1 MCSRRSTQFW
11 GDIGPTVEMCEDQDS
26 MPKNVAILT
35 VFVSGPT
42 DVEAEKAALRTLVVE
57 LSERLIKTH
66 GVALRVVGW
75 PDDVRPGV
83 NVDLQAE
90 INRQCGAEFDIYLG
104 ILGTRFGTPTR
115 TAGSG
120 TEEEFEEGLKRLR
133 SDSCSLR
140 VLFYFKTG
148 TVDPF
153 NLEIDQLQKVK
164 DFRAGLHSRGV
175 LYRDFRNT
183 TDFVQMVKDHLE
195 RLVSDEWRDG
205 QWSRIPGLEEDSPQQ
220 MTTPVTALSQDS
232 HSEDETGAT
241 DAFVDSSDN
250 GDGEDLG
257 LLDYVASFNEETS
270 AVNLTLERISENTTR
285 VGDEMRA
292 RTTETEVLLS
302 RHKEVK
308 HVGGSREQQEYV
320 ANARGIVDS
329 AAQNLSDFVQAMIP
343 SVEEYRTH
351 SRAMFSNLRNGLQAN
366 SELGNPT
373 DENIQQGLEDLISRM
388 TSAQDSTASFQ
399 ASIDSVPALT
409 GKFKRAKRRAAA
421 ILGELIAEISLTAD
435 ETQKTLEM
443 VRSQK
448 N

>member
-1 MCSRRSTQFW
+1 
-11 GDIGPTVEMCEDQDS
+11 
-26 MPKNVAILT
+26 MPKNVEILT
-35 VFVSGPT
+35 VFVSGPS
-42 DVEAEKAALRTLVVE
+42 DVEAEKAALRTVVVE
-57 LSERLIKTH
+57 LSERLMRTH

-83 NVDLQAE
+83 NVGLQAE
-90 INRQCGAEFDIYLG
+90 INRQFGAEFDIYLG
-104 ILGTRFGTPTR
+104 ILGTRFGTPTQK
-115 TAGSG
+115 AGSG
-120 TEEEFEEGLKRLR
+120 TEEEFEQGLKRLR
-133 SDSCSLR
+133 ADSCSLR

-148 TVDPF
+148 PVDPF

-175 LYRDFRNT
+175 LYKDFRNT
-183 TDFVQMVKDHLE
+183 ADFIQMVKNHLE
-195 RLVSDEWRDG
+195 SLVSDEWKNG
-205 QWSRIPGLEEDSPQQ
+205 KWSPIQGLDEDSPQQ
-220 MTTPVTALSQDS
+220 MTTTVTPLSQDS

-270 AVNLTLERISENTTR
+270 AMNLTLERISENTTR
-285 VGDEMRA
+285 VGNEMRA
-292 RTTETEVLLS
+292 RTAETEVLLS

-308 HVGGSREQQEYV
+308 DVGGSREQQEYV

-351 SRAMFSNLRNGLQAN
+351 SRAMFSNLRNGLQAH

-373 DENIQQGLEDLISRM
+373 DENNQQALEDLISNM

-409 GKFKRAKRRAAA
+409 GQFKRAKRRAAA
-421 ILGELIAEISLTAD
+421 ILGELTAEISLTSD
-435 ETQKTLEM
+435 EARKTLEM
-443 VRSQK
+443 VRSPK

>member
-1 MCSRRSTQFW
+1 
-11 GDIGPTVEMCEDQDS
+11 
-26 MPKNVAILT
+26 MPKNVEILT
-35 VFVSGPT
+35 VFVSGPS
-42 DVEAEKAALRTLVVE
+42 DVESEKAALCPVVVE
-57 LSERLIKTH
+57 LSERLMRTH

-83 NVDLQAE
+83 NVDLQTE
-90 INRQCGAEFDIYLG
+90 INKQFGAEFDIYLG

-148 TVDPF
+148 PVDPF
-153 NLEIDQLQKVK
+153 NLETDQLQKVK
-164 DFRAGLHSRGV
+164 EFRAGLRSRGV

-205 QWSRIPGLEEDSPQQ
+205 QWSRIPGLDEDSPQQ
-220 MTTPVTALSQDS
+220 MTTTVAALSQDS
-232 HSEDETGAT
+232 RSEDATGAT

-292 RTTETEVLLS
+292 RTTETEVLLN
-302 RHKEVK
+302 RHKDVK

-343 SVEEYRTH
+343 SVEKYRTH
-351 SRAMFSNLRNGLQAN
+351 SRAMFSNLRNGLQAH
-366 SELGNPT
+366 SELGNPP
-373 DENIQQGLEDLISRM
+373 DEDIQQGLEDLISNM

-409 GKFKRAKRRAAA
+409 GKFKRAKRKAAA

-435 ETQKTLEM
+435 EAQKTLEM
-443 VRSQK
+443 VRSPK

>member
-1 MCSRRSTQFW
+1 M
-11 GDIGPTVEMCEDQDS
+11 
-26 MPKNVAILT
+26 
-35 VFVSGPT
+35 
-42 DVEAEKAALRTLVVE
+42 
-57 LSERLIKTH
+57 
-66 GVALRVVGW
+66 LRVVGW

-90 INRQCGAEFDIYLG
+90 INKQFGAEFDIYLG
-104 ILGTRFGTPTR
+104 ILGTRFGTPTQK
-115 TAGSG
+115 AGSG
-120 TEEEFEEGLKRLR
+120 TEEEFEQGLKRLR
-133 SDSCSLR
+133 ADSCSLR

-148 TVDPF
+148 PVDPF
-153 NLEIDQLQKVK
+153 NLEMDQLQKVK

-175 LYRDFRNT
+175 LYQDFRNT
-183 TDFVQMVKDHLE
+183 ADFVQMVKIHLE
-195 RLVSDEWRDG
+195 SLVSDEWKNG
-205 QWSRIPGLEEDSPQQ
+205 KWLPIQGLDEDSPQQ
-220 MTTPVTALSQDS
+220 MTTTVTPFSQDS

-250 GDGEDLG
+250 GDWEDLG

-270 AVNLTLERISENTTR
+270 AMNLTMARISENTAR

-292 RTTETEVLLS
+292 RTAESEVLQS

-320 ANARGIVDS
+320 ANVRGIVDS
-329 AAQNLSDFVQAMIP
+329 AAHNLNDFVQAMIP

-351 SRAMFSNLRNGLQAN
+351 SRAMFSNLRNGLQAH

-373 DENIQQGLEDLISRM
+373 DENIPQALEDLICTL
-388 TSAQDSTASFQ
+388 TSTQDSTASFQ

-409 GKFKRAKRRAAA
+409 GKFKRAKRKAAA
-421 ILGELIAEISLTAD
+421 ILGEFIAEISLTAD
-435 ETQKTLEM
+435 EARKTLEM
-443 VRSQK
+443 VRGPK

>member
-1 MCSRRSTQFW
+1 
-11 GDIGPTVEMCEDQDS
+11 
-26 MPKNVAILT
+26 MPKNVEFLT
-35 VFVSGPT
+35 VFVSGPS
-42 DVEAEKAALRTLVVE
+42 DVESEKAALRRVVVE
-57 LSERLIKTH
+57 LSERLMRTH

-90 INRQCGAEFDIYLG
+90 VNRQFGAEFDIYLG
-104 ILGTRFGTPTR
+104 VLGTRFGTPTR
-115 TAGSG
+115 KAGSG
-120 TEEEFEEGLKRLR
+120 TEEEFEQGLKRLR
-133 SDSCSLR
+133 ADSCSLR

-153 NLEIDQLQKVK
+153 NLEIDQFKKVK

-175 LYRDFRNT
+175 LYRDFRTT

-195 RLVSDEWRDG
+195 RLVSDEWRNG
-205 QWSRIPGLEEDSPQQ
+205 KWSPILDLDEDSPRQ
-220 MTTPVTALSQDS
+220 MTTTVTPFYQGS

-241 DAFVDSSDN
+241 NAFVDSSDN

-257 LLDYVASFNEETS
+257 LRDYVASVNEETS
-270 AVNLTLERISENTTR
+270 AMNLTLERIAKNTTR

-292 RTTETEVLLS
+292 RTAETEFLLS

-351 SRAMFSNLRNGLQAN
+351 SRAMFSHLRNGLQAH

-373 DENIQQGLEDLISRM
+373 DEKIQPALEDLISNM
-388 TSAQDSTASFQ
+388 TSAQDSTVSFQ

-409 GKFKRAKRRAAA
+409 GTFKRAKRRVAA
-421 ILGELIAEISLTAD
+421 ILGEFIAEISFAAD
-435 ETQKTLEM
+435 EARKTLEM
-443 VRSQK
+443 VSSP
-448 N
+448 NN